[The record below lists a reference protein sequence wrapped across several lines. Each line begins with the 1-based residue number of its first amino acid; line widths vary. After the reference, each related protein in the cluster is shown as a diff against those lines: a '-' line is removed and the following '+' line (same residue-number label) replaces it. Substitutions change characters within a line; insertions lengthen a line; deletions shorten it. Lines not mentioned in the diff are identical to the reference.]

1 MKKTGDNFS
10 GNQLTGKSHSLLL
23 ACCSLLFLR
32 FSMNSFRLFGFPM
45 DPNRVFRFFPSTPVA
60 DFSVFHMDP
69 NRGFFS
75 FSHGTQGRHVN
86 PPLRLLPLTCVKGVV
101 TGGEKKISAA
111 APVTV
116 TEKENH
122 FFFLPVIQKSSMVH
136 EFVSFYFY
144 FMFPSFFLYFSFIFP
159 LFVPLLF
166 L

>member
-69 NRGFFS
+69 NRGFFQFFPWALFAD
-75 FSHGTQGRHVN
+75 FSVFHMDPNRG
-86 PPLRLLPLTCVKGVV
+86 
-101 TGGEKKISAA
+101 
-111 APVTV
+111 
-116 TEKENH
+116 
-122 FFFLPVIQKSSMVH
+122 FFDFPMVPIRGC
-136 EFVSFYFY
+136 F
-144 FMFPSFFLYFSFIFP
+144 
-159 LFVPLLF
+159 
-166 L
+166 